1 MRRLPWR
8 AAPKATLASPLTL
21 VAASVTALLACF
33 LATAAVLHAS
43 AAGGAAVDYQSDNA
57 CPDAHGPAFTGR
69 SVHLDDIPRIVDTV
83 RRHAAEQGFGAAQ
96 VAMYTFDLP
105 ETEFAGTEYK
115 TRLGYA
121 DGGIEHLQVVEGD
134 PGRPGLSMGTRL
146 ALEEDIPIGTKG
158 QQGSMPPIVSLHSDL
173 DEPVPRWW
181 CSQRDMAVQQR
192 IVDPP
197 GGAVIFATER
207 ETFTAAARAA
217 GTDGV
222 EWFNITFPGPAPRDL
237 DEAYD
242 QVRRSE
248 AAVSGA
254 RADLARQGLAE
265 QLNSGSPFARSAE
278 IAQKAQTNVLGSILP
293 LAFISV
299 LVGIGGV
306 GTVGLQWFQ
315 RRHSVARLLAARGTS
330 PAGIG
335 GLAVAELGLPLLV
348 GGVSG
353 AALAWLLLDGYGPPG
368 HASTTA
374 VIAAGGAAAAVLLV
388 SLGLLAAIVAHRSH
402 REFQLG
408 RLHGKGRGRIL
419 AWIPWELVTAALA
432 LFGWIRLTEYRQSS
446 GSLNPLPQVD
456 PIALTYPVFV
466 VLTAAMIAARLAWLV
481 LRLSPRAVFWSRPT
495 LQLAIRRMASA
506 RAPVIAVLAI
516 GVVAI
521 GTLSAGNA
529 IADAQRQ
536 SLDTKSGTFVGA
548 NSRVDTEQPVGLGE
562 KSLPA
567 PVRDDSTVVGEL
579 TGTGSVVLVVDP
591 TTVGSVAW
599 LAAVPDSAALL
610 RTLGAAGPAAP
621 TAGTPAIRVGHTS
634 EQALA
639 LPDLPDARPVADV
652 PVFPIIGS
660 QPGYVISRDALT
672 QEQLASIPRW
682 SILSSL
688 SPDELSAGLA
698 DAGVLQLNPMS
709 RDSALDALPFYVV
722 EWSFAYVTMLGAV
735 LGLVAAL
742 ALLVAVEVR
751 RRQNALAGALVLR
764 MGLRPRALLGSYLL
778 EVGALAGL
786 ALLTGVVCGAAVAGI
801 SVPRFDPAG
810 WLAPQSELPNLIPF
824 VLGLLAAG
832 AVVVALAGWLAM
844 RSVRTARTAE
854 LLRG

>member
-8 AAPKATLASPLTL
+8 AAPRAALASPLTL
-21 VAASVTALLACF
+21 VAATVTALLACF
-33 LATAAVLHAS
+33 LASATVLHAS
-43 AAGGAAVDYQSDNA
+43 AASGAAVDYQSESA
-57 CPDAHGPAFTGR
+57 CPDAHGPTVTGR
-69 SVHLDDIPRIVDTV
+69 AIYFEDIPRIADTV
-83 RRHAAEQGFGAAQ
+83 RRNAAEHGFGTPQ
-96 VAMYTFDLP
+96 IAMYTPNLP
-105 ETEFAGTEYK
+105 NVEFGGTSYK
-115 TRLGYA
+115 TRLGYT
-121 DGGIEHLQVVEGD
+121 DGGIERLQIINGD
-134 PGRPGLSMGTRL
+134 PGRPGLSMGGNL
-146 ALEEDIPIGTKG
+146 ALQEQIPVGTRG
-158 QQGSMPPIVSLHSDL
+158 QRGSMPPIVSLHTDL
-173 DEPVPRWW
+173 EEPVPRWW

-192 IVDPP
+192 IIDPP
-197 GGAVIFATER
+197 GGAVVFANNR
-207 ETFTAAARAA
+207 EDFVAAARAA
-217 GTDGV
+217 GSDGV
-222 EWFNITFPGPAPRDL
+222 EWLNITFPGPAPRTL

-242 QVRRSE
+242 QARRSE
-248 AAVSGA
+248 AAVGET
-254 RADLARQGLAE
+254 RAELERLDLAGGINA
-265 QLNSGSPFARSAE
+265 GVPFARSVE

-293 LAFISV
+293 LALISV
-299 LVGIGGV
+299 LVAIAGV
-306 GTVGLQWFQ
+306 GTVGLQWYQ

-335 GLAVAELGLPLLV
+335 LLAVAELGLPLV
-348 GGVSG
+348 AGGVSG
-353 AALAWLLLDGYGPPG
+353 SALAWLLLDSYGPPG
-368 HASTTA
+368 SASATA
-374 VIAAGGAAAAVLLV
+374 AATAAGAAGAVLLFA
-388 SLGLLAAIVAHRSH
+388 LGLLAAVVARRTH

-408 RLHGKGRGRIL
+408 RLHGTGRGRIL
-419 AWIPWELVTAALA
+419 LWIPWELVTAALA
-432 LFGWIRLTEYRQSS
+432 LIGWLRLVRYRQSS

-466 VLTAAMIAARLAWLV
+466 VLTAALIAARLAWLI

-506 RAPVIAVLAI
+506 RAPVVAVLAI

-562 KSLPA
+562 TPLPA
-567 PVRDDSTVVGEL
+567 PLRDSSTVVGEL
-579 TGTGSVVLVVDP
+579 TGTGSVVLVVEP
-591 TTVGSVAW
+591 AKIGSVAW
-599 LAAVPDSAALL
+599 LDGVPDAGALL
-610 RTLGAAGPAAP
+610 RTLDGATGP
-621 TAGTPAIRVGHTS
+621 GIPAIRVGHTP
-634 EQALA
+634 EQSAA
-639 LPDLPDARPVADV
+639 LPGLPDANPVADV

-672 QEQLASIPRW
+672 PDQLDSVPRW
-682 SILSSL
+682 SILSSWSLDDL
-688 SPDELSAGLA
+688 SVALA
-698 DAGVLQLNPMS
+698 DGGILQLNPMS
-709 RDSALDALPFYVV
+709 RATALDALPFYVV

-764 MGLRPRALLGSYLL
+764 MGLRPRALLGSYIL

-786 ALLTGVVCGAAVAGI
+786 AVLTGVVCGAAVAGI

-810 WLAPQSELPNLIPF
+810 WLAPRSELPDLTPF
-824 VLGLLAAG
+824 VLGVFAAG
-832 AVVVALAGWLAM
+832 AIVVALAGWLAM

-854 LLRG
+854 LLRA